1 MGFFFPFI
9 LKKRKE
15 KKSKT
20 PKTFFLMLEISHV
33 NSRATLA
40 SFSIML
46 SKEVK
51 VSISSLNFKFM
62 DMEKISASF
71 NNQ

>member
-1 MGFFFPFI
+1 
-9 LKKRKE
+9 
-15 KKSKT
+15 
-20 PKTFFLMLEISHV
+20 MLEARHV

-62 DMEKISASF
+62 DMKKISASF